1 MPELPSQRQERFCQH
16 AAAGMTNDAAY
27 TSAGY
32 KPNRGNAARLKA
44 KERIRNRIAEIQGE
58 TSKQIQ
64 AVTVRQAT
72 ITRQYLIDA
81 LIENIEKSLARQPVP
96 VGAEMTPMYVYRGEV
111 ANNAIKMAG
120 SEVNLFKDRVEVT
133 SKMDFSDL
141 SDDELLQR
149 LRDETDALIR
159 ERAERAAKNGE
170 ALQLERKARANSCDE
185 G

>member
-1 MPELPSQRQERFCQH
+1 MPELPSQRQERFCLH
-16 AAAGMTNDAAY
+16 AATGMTAEQAY
-27 TSAGY
+27 VAAGY
-32 KPNRGNAARLKA
+32 KPNRGNPSRLKG
-44 KERIRNRIAEIQGE
+44 RDSIRQRIAEIQRE
-58 TSKQIQ
+58 ISSKMQQ
-64 AVTVRQAT
+64 VVVQHAV
-72 ITRQYLIDA
+72 ITRQYLVDA
-81 LIENIEKSLARQPVP
+81 LLENIEKSLGRQPVP

-159 ERAERAAKNGE
+159 ERAERAAENGE
-170 ALQLERKARANSCDE
+170 ALLLERKARAKGDHE
-185 G
+185 R